1 MNTQHVSELRCR
13 TQYICLLFSQS
24 KDTLQTD
31 NVLVATGQQV
41 SLVIIMETWVLV
53 QS

>member
-1 MNTQHVSELRCR
+1 MCQSWDAGLSISAYLSV
-13 TQYICLLFSQS
+13 SQS